1 MWLDACGNVVIAAS
15 GLMIWSSRG
24 RKIYSGTA
32 IEAGRYADIAAGLL
46 QGLLY
51 VKGRYDV

>member
-1 MWLDACGNVVIAAS
+1 MWLDACGSVVIAAS

-46 QGLLY
+46 QGILY
-51 VKGRYDV
+51 VKGRYYV